1 MNEHVTVELSA
12 QQREL
17 VLEGLRY
24 VRSSRRLE
32 FREPSAPRD
41 QRRDADLRMVCEL
54 IGQLDPA
61 GAIPARAQA

>member
-12 QQREL
+12 QQRDL

-24 VRSSRRLE
+24 VRSARRLE

-41 QRRDADLRMVCEL
+41 PRRDADLRTVCDL

-61 GAIPARAQA
+61 GGVPARAPA